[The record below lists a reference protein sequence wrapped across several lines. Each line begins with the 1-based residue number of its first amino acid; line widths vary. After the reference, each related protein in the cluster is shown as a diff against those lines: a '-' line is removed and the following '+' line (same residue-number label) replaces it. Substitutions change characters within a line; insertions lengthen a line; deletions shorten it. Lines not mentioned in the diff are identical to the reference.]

1 MSKAYN
7 NVEILLKLYKK
18 GELNES
24 QAYDLITEQ
33 IKIQIDDSSYP
44 FITNNKNW
52 TSTSTI
58 TDESVPTE

>member
-7 NVEILLKLYKK
+7 NVVVLLKLYKK
-18 GELNES
+18 GELDES
-24 QAYDLITEQ
+24 QTYDLISEQ
-33 IKIQIDDSSYP
+33 IKIQIDDHSYP

>member
-33 IKIQIDDSSYP
+33 IKIQIDDNSYP

-52 TSTSTI
+52 TSTSTV